1 MKERFIKFFNKNYE
15 FTDKGKLK
23 CQGKSVYPTN
33 GDVRVKFNKILEE
46 GGEDPINQNDCDNWI
61 KELAPSIKPKVQKVY
76 GLDYCASWIYQSL
89 QAPNCPYKLSN
100 KGNEITYVDAGM
112 TVNAN
117 EENVR
122 NWLWSLNHDADMGYT
137 VTDIKA
143 SLGNLLMKFS
153 AVALANVYNQIKY
166 DATKSSFTDEFLQYL
181 YKHLKISED
190 YDIFENLMKHW
201 MWCMKRRITNK
212 NVRHHLWI
220 NFFGA
225 TGIGKTEMIHRM
237 FEFMKDYVAEP
248 GIQVFNDGTRE
259 YKKFTDNYVLF
270 FEELATS
277 DSKTGYAEDSF
288 TSSGL
293 AAMKQILTAE
303 YFDARVMGTQ
313 DQAKVKIKFTP
324 ISVANEHLYN
334 IIFDETSM
342 RRFFDFTCER
352 KDPPKDFTELNDM
365 LARFPEALQGIDE
378 SDNNGYFEPGSE
390 IGQKIRKIQKNYM
403 PTKTST
409 TDWIKFCE
417 VTPDNDKLSS
427 NIFTLADY
435 KLYCNYCKTVGK
447 CSASMQRVVSIMTR
461 LWPEC
466 VDSDGNVHIFYEK
479 KVENDDVYE
488 VTVRSNPARKK
499 ALVTNPDVP
508 PPPDDYKPTFK
519 PMTMEE
525 KMKLF
530 EGIKHQ

>member
-1 MKERFIKFFNKNYE
+1 
-15 FTDKGKLK
+15 
-23 CQGKSVYPTN
+23 
-33 GDVRVKFNKILEE
+33 
-46 GGEDPINQNDCDNWI
+46 
-61 KELAPSIKPKVQKVY
+61 
-76 GLDYCASWIYQSL
+76 
-89 QAPNCPYKLSN
+89 
-100 KGNEITYVDAGM
+100 
-112 TVNAN
+112 
-117 EENVR
+117 
-122 NWLWSLNHDADMGYT
+122 
-137 VTDIKA
+137 
-143 SLGNLLMKFS
+143 
-153 AVALANVYNQIKY
+153 
-166 DATKSSFTDEFLQYL
+166 
-181 YKHLKISED
+181 
-190 YDIFENLMKHW
+190 
-201 MWCMKRRITNK
+201 
-212 NVRHHLWI
+212 
-220 NFFGA
+220 
-225 TGIGKTEMIHRM
+225 
-237 FEFMKDYVAEP
+237 
-248 GIQVFNDGTRE
+248 
-259 YKKFTDNYVLF
+259 
-270 FEELATS
+270 
-277 DSKTGYAEDSF
+277 
-288 TSSGL
+288 
-293 AAMKQILTAE
+293 
-303 YFDARVMGTQ
+303 MGTQ

-342 RRFFDFTCER
+342 RRFFDFTCGR
-352 KDPPKDFTELNDM
+352 KDPPKDFTELNAM
-365 LARFPEALQGIDE
+365 LSRFPEALQGIDE
-378 SDNNGYFEPGSE
+378 SDNDGYFEPGSE
-390 IGQKIRKIQKNYM
+390 IGQKIRQIQKNYM

-508 PPPDDYKPTFK
+508 PPDDYTPSFK

-525 KMKLF
+525 KMKTF